1 MRKFSRLRNSHK
13 MYLLVLLGLL
23 GTFEMNFYGGAKTQ
37 FENGTGTEMCPS
49 LFA

>member
-1 MRKFSRLRNSHK
+1 

-37 FENGTGTEMCPS
+37 FENETGTEMCPS